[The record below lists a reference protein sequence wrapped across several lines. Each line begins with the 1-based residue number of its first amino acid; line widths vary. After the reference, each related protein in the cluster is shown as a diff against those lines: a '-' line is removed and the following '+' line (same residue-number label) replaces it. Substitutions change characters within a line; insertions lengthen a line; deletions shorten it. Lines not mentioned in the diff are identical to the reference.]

1 MKCLCIDAVLEGIQ
15 NRVDNESI
23 WNASNWIVV
32 VSNCKMI
39 NPFQTNLE
47 EAINHTTIE
56 LKSKFTSIS
65 C

>member
-1 MKCLCIDAVLEGIQ
+1 VYDKV
-15 NRVDNESI
+15 NENSSPEVK
-23 WNASNWIVV
+23 NASNWIVV
-32 VSNCKMI
+32 VSNCEMI

-56 LKSKFTSIS
+56 LKSKFTYIS

>member
-1 MKCLCIDAVLEGIQ
+1 MYLDPLVYDKVIENSSPELE
-15 NRVDNESI
+15 
-23 WNASNWIVV
+23 NASNWIVV
-32 VSNCKMI
+32 VSNCEMI

-56 LKSKFTSIS
+56 LKSKFTYIS

>member
-1 MKCLCIDAVLEGIQ
+1 VYFDPLVYDK
-15 NRVDNESI
+15 VDEKSSPELK
-23 WNASNWIVV
+23 NASHWIVV
-32 VSNCKMI
+32 VSTCEMI

-56 LKSKFTSIS
+56 LKSKFTYIS